1 MLKIHFDVSG
11 RVPLQGYFCNSVQ
24 SELNSRSI
32 MEYRSF
38 GRTGMKI
45 SPLALGSGGF
55 GSRIDEVE
63 SFDIIDR
70 AIDAGINIID
80 TANLYGRGDSEA
92 TVGEALRRNGARGR
106 VVSTHPTPSDRPT
119 NCAFGGQKLD
129 VLYVTFGGG
138 EVYRVS
144 NTGLSGTPAL

>member
-1 MLKIHFDVSG
+1 
-11 RVPLQGYFCNSVQ
+11 
-24 SELNSRSI
+24 

-55 GSRIDEVE
+55 GSRIDEAE

-80 TANLYGRGDSEA
+80 TANLYGRGASEA

-106 VVSTHPTPSDRPT
+106 MVLATKVYFPTTDDDPNAWGNQRRHIVEECDVSLKRLQTDWI
-119 NCAFGGQKLD
+119 D
-129 VLYVTFGGG
+129 LYLQL
-138 EVYRVS
+138 
-144 NTGLSGTPAL
+144 NH